1 MAAASKAPAELHNIP
16 HPNLPFLPVDLLRDG
31 RSLDFTQIQIQT
43 QTHIQ
48 IQCTRLEEILQIKR
62 QTWPEVESDIDGATP
77 RQFES
82 AVSQNEEQLDEK
94 PLTTLQELKMM
105 LESCRTIPIFVWTRR
120 DRNWRK
126 QN

>member
-16 HPNLPFLPVDLLRDG
+16 HPNLPLLPVDLLRDG
-31 RSLDFTQIQIQT
+31 RSLDFTQIQIQ
-43 QTHIQ
+43 
-48 IQCTRLEEILQIKR
+48 CNRLEEILQIKR